1 MLEPEILF
9 GLIMGYMIA
18 WVFEKYYI
26 NTYSVLPNV
35 AGIFFIIQPFWIVL
49 PQLMKYWMYLG
60 IFLGIVALYFLL
72 NKNSLPNYIYDITY
86 PLYSGKT
93 IMGIYAPLV
102 LFKEVLT
109 ESLWLAN
116 FWVVVV
122 VWIIANWYIGV
133 KYFNNNKPFKKL

>member
-1 MLEPEILF
+1 MYL
-9 GLIMGYMIA
+9 
-18 WVFEKYYI
+18 
-26 NTYSVLPNV
+26 YS
-35 AGIFFIIQPFWIVL
+35 
-49 PQLMKYWMYLG
+49 WMYLG